1 MIEKICVD
9 FTKNGLYM
17 FFKDYQVETFRFL
30 LINDEQNSG
39 DIHKHL
45 LYISEIMISRASVIN
60 FLERM
65 EMGNLNI
72 LTYTI
77 HTGKGGHHKKYSML
91 ESFTTEQ
98 DIINHV
104 ERLIMNK
111 ILSGV
116 ENL

>member
-1 MIEKICVD
+1 MNEKICVD
-9 FTKNGLYM
+9 FTKNGLFM
-17 FFKDYQVETFRFL
+17 FFKDYQVETFRIL
-30 LINDEQNSG
+30 LTENNQNSG

-65 EMGNLNI
+65 EIGNWNL
-72 LTYTI
+72 LVYSI

-98 DIINHV
+98 DIIDHV
-104 ERLIMNK
+104 ERMIMDK
-111 ILSGV
+111 IVFGV
-116 ENL
+116 KNL